1 MSHIDSVVKTV
12 SSATELMKLKKMNRG
27 TVRVVSG
34 DKVLELSVHGI
45 PESEANAISNACV
58 RPTPPRKRRVV
69 KNDKG
74 LPMIDPQTKKTMFEE
89 YDDAQDPTYLSSVSK
104 IDRSRNLMTVV
115 SGLEIDWSGIKENGS
130 PTLED
135 KMNFVSELFSAPELM
150 EVLYKIYEL
159 GSKLPE
165 EVEAEKND
173 LDLNLQETEDGTA
186 Q

>member
-1 MSHIDSVVKTV
+1 MSHIDSVVKMV
-12 SSATELMKLKKMNRG
+12 STAAELKKLKKMNRG

-34 DKVLELSVHGI
+34 DAVIELSVHGI
-45 PESEANAISNACV
+45 PESEANAISNACIKPV
-58 RPTPPRKRRVV
+58 PPRKRRVV

-89 YDDAQDPTYLSSVSK
+89 YDDAQDPTHIASVSK
-104 IDRSRNLMTVV
+104 IDRAKNLMTVV
-115 SGLEIDWSGIKENGS
+115 SGLEMDWSGISDSGS

-159 GSKLPE
+159 GAKLPE

-173 LDLNLQETEDGTA
+173 LDPNLQETEDGTA